1 MGVMPSL
8 SSWSCTSARLA
19 ILATSAATRAT
30 ISGEVLERAGPEP
43 RAEDQLNDPI
53 DSLLSLIERRARGNP
68 EIAALTAQVRAA
80 LRQ

>member
-1 MGVMPSL
+1 M
-8 SSWSCTSARLA
+8 SSATDTAIALARML
-19 ILATSAATRAT
+19 
-30 ISGEVLERAGPEP
+30 LERPSFQHEP